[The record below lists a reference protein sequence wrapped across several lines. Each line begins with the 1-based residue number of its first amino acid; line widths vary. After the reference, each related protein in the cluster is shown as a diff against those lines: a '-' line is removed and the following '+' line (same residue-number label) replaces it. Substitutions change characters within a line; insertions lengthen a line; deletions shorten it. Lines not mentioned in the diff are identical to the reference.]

1 MIIAAINIF
10 GLFLVALMV
19 PFLSF
24 LLPVY
29 KIKKMRTM
37 NMKSRLVANFL
48 AMAAI
53 GIFDLSLLIAYIG
66 VFLVIE
72 TLYYYFEKYKPHV
85 AIFDRI
91 FISTSIITLLALVF
105 SLLVVKDSATVI
117 EANKNLY
124 TEVLKMDPKQ
134 MDEVFKYISA
144 NSLFIMF
151 IYSLIC
157 NYFTYFNLNSK
168 TYRVWDFSYKWT
180 LIYIVAFFSTK
191 FMGTENFYLNNL
203 LSISKLMYMIFGI
216 KVIYSMFGKKFSIKG
231 FTKILAVLTAAMFP
245 TAVFIIGAVKSF
257 DVIKINVEKK

>member
-37 NMKSRLVANFL
+37 NIKSRLVANFL
-48 AMAAI
+48 SMAAI
-53 GIFDLSLLIAYIG
+53 GIFDISLLLAYIG

-72 TLYYYFEKYKPHV
+72 ILYYYFEKFKPTM

-91 FISTSIITLLALVF
+91 FISTSIITALALVF
-105 SLLVVKDSATVI
+105 SLIVVKDSAVI
-117 EANKNLY
+117 MEANKNLY
-124 TEVLKMDPKQ
+124 TEVLKMDPNQ
-134 MDEVFKYISA
+134 TEEVFKYISN

-151 IYSLIC
+151 IYSFMC

-168 TYRVWDFSYKWT
+168 TYGIWGVSYKWT
-180 LIYIVAFFSTK
+180 LIYIVTFFSTK
-191 FMGTENFYLNNL
+191 FMGSENFYLNNL
-203 LSISKLMYMIFGI
+203 LNISKLMYMIFGI

-231 FTKILAVLTAAMFP
+231 LTKILAVLTAAMFP

-257 DVIKINVEKK
+257 DVIKINIEKK

>member
-10 GLFLVALMV
+10 GLFLIAMMV

-37 NMKSRLVANFL
+37 NIKSRLIANFL
-48 AMAAI
+48 AMAII
-53 GIFDLSLLIAYIG
+53 GIFDISLLLAYIG

-72 TLYYYFEKYKPHV
+72 TLYYYFEKYRPTM

-91 FISTSIITLLALVF
+91 FTSTSVVTVLALIF
-105 SLLVVKDSATVI
+105 SLIVVKDSTAII
-117 EANKNLY
+117 EANKSLY
-124 TEVLKMDPKQ
+124 IEVFKMDPKQ
-134 MDEVFKYISA
+134 MEEVFKYISA

-151 IYSLIC
+151 IYSFIC

-168 TYRVWDFSYKWT
+168 TYGIWGVSYKWT

-191 FMGTENFYLNNL
+191 LMGTENFYLNNL
-203 LSISKLMYMIFGI
+203 LSISKLMYMIFGV
-216 KVIYSMFGKKFSIKG
+216 KVIYSIFGKRFSIKG
-231 FTKILAVLTAAMFP
+231 LTKILAVLTAAMFP

-257 DVIKINVEKK
+257 DIIKINVEKK